1 MKTNFFNLLKING
14 MKIKKSKK
22 ANLEKK
28 RGIYFQIGLV
38 VSLSLVLLAFEWTT
52 VESGKIDLIFNR
64 DILIEDDLSE
74 ITIHKKKPE
83 MPKPKIVQPIE
94 VPDDTEMDDEN
105 FEIDAE
111 VTEDTKNDL
120 NIQPEY
126 EYVEE
131 VEETA
136 IFKVVEKMPEFPG
149 GVRAMQEFL
158 SSHIKYPYDAKKLG
172 IVGIVYI
179 SFIVW
184 KDGSIRDVKVKRGIG
199 GGCDE
204 EAVRVVKSMPV
215 WNPGFQ
221 RNIPVNVECILPV
234 KFKLN

>member
-1 MKTNFFNLLKING
+1 

-28 RGIYFQIGLV
+28 WGIYFQIGLV

-52 VESGKIDLIFNR
+52 VESGKIDLKFNR

-83 MPKPKIVQPIE
+83 MPKPKIVQIIDI
-94 VPDDTEMDDEN
+94 VDDETEIDDEI

-111 VTEDTKNDL
+111 VTEDTKNDI
-120 NIQPEY
+120 NIQPEFEY
-126 EYVEE
+126 EEE
-131 VEETA
+131 VDEAA

-149 GVRAMQEFL
+149 GVRAMREFL
-158 SSHIKYPYDAKKLG
+158 ADNLKYPQIAREAG
-172 IVGIVYI
+172 IQGPVYI
-179 SFIVW
+179 YFVVW
-184 KDGSIRDVKVKRGIG
+184 KDGSIRNVSVKRGIG

-221 RNIPVNVECILPV
+221 RNISVNVECVLPI